1 MKSIKMNWRLDRRA
15 RLKGFVWAPLLLTI
29 VFSLSVVVYFY
40 QKGAPLNNNGEA
52 TIYQDLLNRIHQ
64 RARLLVL
71 QATSKSLFD
80 DVVSWKIPAKVEEA
94 LEDCVPVLPIIKQEK
109 KGTFLSERDFY
120 PVGLS
125 LWSSLNKQEK
135 KEWEDKFEG
144 ICYQFSLDSVQDLDG
159 SANASMKKLSSF
171 LRTNG
176 EGLPLR
182 RTSYLSNRELPWISE
197 VGE

>member
-1 MKSIKMNWRLDRRA
+1 MA
-15 RLKGFVWAPLLLTI
+15 RSKGFVWAPLLLTI
-29 VFSLSVVVYFY
+29 VFSLSVAFYFY
-40 QKGAPLNNNGEA
+40 QKGVPLKSNGET

-71 QATSKSLFD
+71 QSTSKSLFD
-80 DVVSWKIPAKVEEA
+80 DVVSWKPPASVEEA
-94 LEDCVPVLPIIKQEK
+94 IETCVAVLPIIKQEK
-109 KGTFLSERDFY
+109 KGTFLTERDFY

-144 ICYQFSLDSVQDLDG
+144 VCYQFSLDSVQDLEG
-159 SANASMKKLSSF
+159 SASASMQRLSSF
-171 LRTNG
+171 LTVKS
-176 EGLPLR
+176 ESLPLS
-182 RTSYLSNRELPWISE
+182 RTSYLSNRELPWVSE